1 MSAVIHFAS
10 MPDLEPEDN
19 LKGFIDACRNEL
31 TLFGKDLDFDSNV
44 WDLTDHVE
52 LKARGNKKLRVPF
65 CNFESTGDR
74 EFEPMQM
81 PFLLFA
87 KAYFRYM
94 HALRP
99 TKVVAQRV
107 AVLRTVELAL
117 RQLGKAPCVLNITT
131 DVLNRAVDINV
142 KSYAESTAY
151 RHGVQLEML
160 VKFLTDNDI
169 TLSRLDWRN
178 PIRRNIDT
186 VKVGKEF
193 EEKRSKK
200 LPSQAALDAL
210 PMLYHMVSSP
220 GDRLVM
226 SIVAIL
232 LSAPDRIN
240 EVLLLPADCEVEQ
253 TKSDGGKA
261 YGLRWW
267 PAKGAEPMVKW
278 VIPSMVDVVKQAI
291 KTIKRLTDDARAV
304 ARWYEQNPNQ
314 IYLSREYSHL
324 RNREYVALSDV
335 GSLVFAGQVSVSA
348 ARIWCKRV
356 GVTINKSGAT
366 TSVRFD
372 DVQRVICS
380 DLPNNFPFLSKELG
394 LKYSDAL
401 FVVPANLFH
410 REKSTHMATIESV
423 TTDSINSRLGARSK
437 YHTSSIFSEHEFTEP
452 DGSPIKVTTH
462 QFRHYLNTIAQQGG
476 LSQIDIAK
484 WSGRRDIR
492 QNEAYDHTT
501 TQERIQK
508 IREVLGDDSE
518 TFGSLSKL
526 PDTQIIS
533 RKEFQNL
540 KVPTVHMTD
549 IGACVH
555 DFSMSPCS
563 YQAACETCSELVCI
577 KGDGFREGRVRQ
589 LHQLTLE
596 YLEKAKVAEKDGEY
610 GANRWVEQH
619 QVKLEIYEQMI
630 EIFDNP
636 SIANGAVFRPN
647 TNKQASPLPMNR
659 TANQISGTTTKNL
672 ANTKQWGEA

>member
-1 MSAVIHFAS
+1 MSAVINFAS
-10 MPDLEPEDN
+10 RPDLEPEDN
-19 LKGFIDACRNEL
+19 LNGFIDVCRNQL
-31 TLFGKDLDFDSNV
+31 TLFGKDLDFDANV
-44 WDLTDHVE
+44 WDVTDHVE

-65 CNFESTGDR
+65 CNFESTGNR
-74 EFEPMQM
+74 NFEPMSM
-81 PFLLFA
+81 PFLVFA

-99 TKVVAQRV
+99 TKIVAQRV
-107 AVLRTVELAL
+107 AVLRTVEIAL
-117 RQLGKAPCVLNITT
+117 RQLGRAPCVLNVTAE
-131 DVLNRAVDINV
+131 VFNRAAEINV
-142 KSYAESTAY
+142 NKYAESTAY

-160 VKFLTDNDI
+160 AKFLTDNDL
-169 TLSRLDWRN
+169 TRTRLDWRN
-178 PIRRNIDT
+178 PIRRKTDT
-186 VKVGKEF
+186 VKVGREF
-193 EEKRSKK
+193 DESRSKK
-200 LPSQAALDAL
+200 LPSQTALDAL
-210 PMLYHMVSSP
+210 PKLYNMVSSP
-220 GDRLVM
+220 GDRIVM

-240 EVLLLPADCEVEQ
+240 EVLLLPADCEVHQ

-278 VIPSMVDVVKQAI
+278 VIPSMVDVVKEAI
-291 KTIKRLTDDARAV
+291 KTIKRLTDNSRAV

-314 IYLSREYSHL
+314 IYLSNECSHL
-324 RNREYVALSDV
+324 RNRKYIALSEV
-335 GSLVFAGQVSVSA
+335 GDLVFAEQVRLETVKS
-348 ARIWCKRV
+348 WCKRV
-356 GVTINKSGAT
+356 GIKTYKLGTT
-366 TSVRFD
+366 TSVKFD
-372 DVQRVICS
+372 DVQRVVCS
-380 DLPNNFPFLSKELG
+380 DLPNRFPFLSKELG

-401 FVVPANLFH
+401 FVVPVNLLH
-410 REKSTHMATIESV
+410 RERATHMATIEAV
-423 TTDSINSRLGARSK
+423 TTDSINSRLGTRSK
-437 YHTSSIFSEHEFTEP
+437 HHTSSIFSEHEFTEP

-476 LSQIDIAK
+476 LSQLDIAK
-484 WSGRRDIR
+484 WSGRKDIR

-501 TQERIQK
+501 SQERIQK
-508 IREVLGDDSE
+508 IREVLGDDSK

-549 IGACVH
+549 IGACIH

-577 KGDGFREGRVRQ
+577 KGDGVREGRVRQ
-589 LHQLTLE
+589 LHQLTLK
-596 YLEKAKVAEKDGEY
+596 YLEKAKAAEKDGEY

-619 QVKLEIYEQMI
+619 QLKLEIYEQMI

-636 SIANGAVFRPN
+636 SIANGAVFRPS
-647 TNKQASPLPMNR
+647 TNKQASPLPMTR
-659 TANQISGTTTKNL
+659 TANQISGSTTKNL
-672 ANTKQWGEA
+672 ANPKQWGEA